1 MDSGLNEQTDNTPD
15 SASEIPVV
23 TDQQDDF
30 ALETEGQVADGVE
43 SLNTMP
49 EIQPD
54 NWENLDIYEREAALQ
69 TVEGNMAEIQGR
81 PSVPVIPVDLPPDQY
96 GGWDG
101 EAITINANHLAGDKP
116 VSENVDTVVHE
127 GRHAFQDYA
136 LSHPEIVSDPAVV
149 DAWRENM
156 EPGNYI
162 DPSLDPEGYVNQPV
176 EADAWGYA
184 AAIQDGVYGK

>member
-1 MDSGLNEQTDNTPD
+1 MDSAVNEQTDNALDT
-15 SASEIPVV
+15 ASEIPVV
-23 TDQQDDF
+23 SDQQDDF
-30 ALETEGQVADGVE
+30 VLETEGQIADGIE
-43 SLNTMP
+43 SLNNIP
-49 EIQPD
+49 EIKPD
-54 NWENLDIYEREAALQ
+54 TWSNLDIYEREAALQ
-69 TVEGNMAEIQGR
+69 SVEERMAEIQER

-116 VSENVDTVVHE
+116 VSENVDTIVHE
-127 GRHAFQDYA
+127 GRHAYQDYA
-136 LSHPEIVSDPAVV
+136 LSHPETVSDPAVV

-162 DPSLDPEGYVNQPV
+162 DPSLDPEGYVNQPI

-184 AAIQDGVYGK
+184 AEIQNGVYGK

>member
-1 MDSGLNEQTDNTPD
+1 MDSDLNEQTDNTPD

-30 ALETEGQVADGVE
+30 ALETEGQIVDAIE
-43 SLNTMP
+43 SLNNIP

-54 NWENLDIYEREAALQ
+54 SWENLDVSERLASLQ
-69 TVEGNMAEIQGR
+69 AVEGSMAEIQGR

-116 VSENVDTVVHE
+116 VSENVDTIVHE
-127 GRHAFQDYA
+127 GRHALQEHA
-136 LSHPEIVSDPAVV
+136 MSHPEVVSDPAVV

-156 EPGNYI
+156 KPGNYI
-162 DPSLDPEGYVNQPV
+162 NDRKNPEGYLNQPV

-184 AAIQDGVYGK
+184 GAIQDGVYGK